1 MLGCKGL
8 SNSFLGTIFFLNGIN
23 MIWNECR
30 KRTLSPIPVKNKR
43 LLLRLENENLNR
55 RKMML
60 QRLFFKFCPVGRVR
74 HEVSFCPSSFKN
86 FSVKKKKIDLY

>member
-1 MLGCKGL
+1 M
-8 SNSFLGTIFFLNGIN
+8 
-23 MIWNECR
+23 WNERR

-60 QRLFFKFCPVGRVR
+60 QRLFFKFCPVGRMR

-86 FSVKKKKIDLY
+86 FFVKKKKMICIDRLS

>member
-8 SNSFLGTIFFLNGIN
+8 SNSFLGTSFFLNGIN

-43 LLLRLENENLNR
+43 LLLRLENGNLSQ
-55 RKMML
+55 RKIML
-60 QRLFFKFCPVGRVR
+60 Q
-74 HEVSFCPSSFKN
+74 
-86 FSVKKKKIDLY
+86 

>member
-1 MLGCKGL
+1 
-8 SNSFLGTIFFLNGIN
+8 

-43 LLLRLENENLNR
+43 LLLRLENENLSQ
-55 RKMML
+55 RKIML
-60 QRLFFKFCPVGRVR
+60 QWLFFKFCPVGGVG

-86 FSVKKKKIDLY
+86 FSVKKKKIDLYLSLVIIPSIS